1 MLEEHLKEKCQ
12 VKVVQLLT
20 LLQLPL
26 FQYQMQTT
34 GLSITWT

>member
-26 FQYQMQTT
+26 FHFLLQTT
-34 GLSITWT
+34 GLSIT